1 MRLQKYLAACGIA
14 SRRKCEAYI
23 LEGKVEVN
31 GQVVQE
37 LGTKVEPGDKVTF
50 GGKEVKLQEE
60 YVYYMLNKPVGYV
73 TTVQDEKQRQTVLDL
88 VKDTKHRVYPVGRLD
103 YNTSGL
109 LLLTN
114 DGELTYGL
122 THPKHHV
129 NKCYEVK
136 VQGVLSDE
144 AKRALKEGVLIDGK
158 MTYPAKVKVLRKGE
172 KSTVFQLTIHEGR
185 NRQVRVS
192 V

>member
-103 YNTSGL
+103 Y
-109 LLLTN
+109 
-114 DGELTYGL
+114 
-122 THPKHHV
+122 
-129 NKCYEVK
+129 
-136 VQGVLSDE
+136 
-144 AKRALKEGVLIDGK
+144 
-158 MTYPAKVKVLRKGE
+158 
-172 KSTVFQLTIHEGR
+172 FF
-185 NRQVRVS
+185 
-192 V
+192 